1 MSSVNRIKTL
11 LQPSQRFARS
21 VHLERDF
28 RDSTAL
34 SQYVVTDRVGQLFRR
49 FGSAF
54 AIGSTERA
62 WRITGDYGTGKSC
75 FALALARICD
85 PKSLGLPKQ
94 LIDVSKSLPKAN
106 AIPEASARSLL
117 TNIDKITPSAMAI
130 IAYVLPSLCWT

>member
-1 MSSVNRIKTL
+1 MSSMNRIKTL
-11 LQPSQRFARS
+11 LQPCQRFARS
-21 VHLERDF
+21 IHLERDF

-34 SQYVVTDRVGQLFRR
+34 NQYVVTDRVGQLFRR

-85 PKSLGLPKQ
+85 PKSQSIPT
-94 LIDVSKSLPKAN
+94 VSYTHLRAH
-106 AIPEASARSLL
+106 E
-117 TNIDKITPSAMAI
+117 T
-130 IAYVLPSLCWT
+130 

>member
-62 WRITGDYGTGKSC
+62 WCITGDYGTGKSC

-94 LIDVSKSLPKAN
+94 SIDVSKSLPKAN
-106 AIPEASARSLL
+106 AIPVLVTGACEPISA
-117 TNIDKITPSAMAI
+117 AI
-130 IAYVLPSLCWT
+130 IRAIEESLNYSSFKKIPT